1 MALYV
6 GMDAGGSRSRAAVIE
21 ATGALRGAAVGP
33 GGNPV
38 AHAPGRAFDALAGTL
53 REALAG
59 LPAADVRGLVLGLAG
74 FGTADADVAAGLA
87 RAAGL
92 TCPVHVVGDVVT
104 AFAAGTA
111 RPDGTV
117 LVAGTGAGAVR
128 IVARREAEVADCHG
142 WLVGDDGSGFWLGRE
157 AVRATLA
164 ALDGRGAPTA
174 LLPAVTAAL
183 LGAPLD
189 PGAGRRGAERVVAA
203 LHREP
208 PIALA
213 RLAPQVSA
221 AAAGGDAVAA
231 GIVARA
237 ADALVAAV
245 AAVRGPAERTPIV
258 LAGGV
263 AGGATPVADRT
274 RAALEERWPGCV
286 RVAGDPA
293 RAAAWLATQPYAAVI
308 GLCRA
313 AGGAGRGEDD
323 DAQHRDRQVRVQLV
337 PRDRV
342 DPRDQDPVDHVEEA
356 EDRLVAE
363 EVVDRPADADRDEH
377 DAGEL
382 EGTAHACKR

>member
-6 GMDAGGSRSRAAVIE
+6 GMDAGGSRSRAAVVE
-21 ATGALRGAAVGP
+21 ATGALRGAAVGA
-33 GGNPV
+33 GANPV
-38 AHAPGRAFDALAGTL
+38 SHAPDRALDALAGTL
-53 REALAG
+53 RAALAG

-74 FGTADADVAAGLA
+74 LGASGADALAARLAELARGAGLA
-87 RAAGL
+87 
-92 TCPVHVVGDVVT
+92 CPTHVVGDVVT

-117 LVAGTGAGAVR
+117 LVSGTGAGAVR

-142 WLVGDDGSGFWLGRE
+142 WLVGDEGSGVWLGRE
-157 AVRATLA
+157 AVRAALA

-183 LGAPLD
+183 LGAPLH

-203 LHREP
+203 VHREP

-221 AAAGGDAVAA
+221 AATAGDAVAV

-245 AAVRGPAERTPIV
+245 AAVRGDARTPIV
-258 LAGGV
+258 LAGSV
-263 AGGATPVADRT
+263 VGGPTPVGDRT
-274 RAALEERWPGCV
+274 RSALEERWPGCV

-293 RAAAWLATQPYAAVI
+293 RAAAWLAAQPYVSSI
-308 GLCRA
+308 
-313 AGGAGRGEDD
+313 AGR
-323 DAQHRDRQVRVQLV
+323 
-337 PRDRV
+337 
-342 DPRDQDPVDHVEEA
+342 
-356 EDRLVAE
+356 
-363 EVVDRPADADRDEH
+363 
-377 DAGEL
+377 
-382 EGTAHACKR
+382 

>member
-1 MALYV
+1 MPLYV
-6 GMDAGGSRSRAAVIE
+6 GMDAGGSRSRAAVVE

-38 AHAPGRAFDALAGTL
+38 AHTPDRAFDALAGTL
-53 REALAG
+53 RVALAG
-59 LPAADVRGLVLGLAG
+59 LPADDVRGLVLGLAG
-74 FGTADADVAAGLA
+74 SGTTDADAVAGLA
-87 RAAGL
+87 REAGL

-128 IVARREAEVADCHG
+128 IVARCEAEVADCHG
-142 WLVGDDGSGFWLGRE
+142 WLVGDDGSGFWLGRK

-164 ALDGRGAPTA
+164 TMDGRGAPTA
-174 LLPAVTAAL
+174 LLPDVTAAL

-203 LHREP
+203 VHREP

-213 RLAPQVSA
+213 RLAPLVSA
-221 AAAGGDAVAA
+221 AAASGDAVAA

-237 ADALVAAV
+237 GDALVAAV
-245 AAVRGPAERTPIV
+245 AAVRGAAERTPIV
-258 LAGGV
+258 LAGSV

-274 RAALEERWPGCV
+274 RAALEERWPGCA

-293 RAAAWLATQPYAAVI
+293 RAAAWLATQPYVALL
-308 GLCRA
+308 GSRRE
-313 AGGAGRGEDD
+313 GPE
-323 DAQHRDRQVRVQLV
+323 
-337 PRDRV
+337 
-342 DPRDQDPVDHVEEA
+342 
-356 EDRLVAE
+356 RL
-363 EVVDRPADADRDEH
+363 RR
-377 DAGEL
+377 
-382 EGTAHACKR
+382 